1 MRNRY
6 EVAQLG
12 KSRLESRASAPDFAG
27 FPLAPQHWMR
37 NFVRSAAIRTWQFIH
52 AFWLMI
58 GMSLAILL
66 LMESCIR
73 VQQSVSERRSGVRPG
88 APPAGDPQAKLPWYD
103 EFTREYDA
111 TRPQRWKSYLYWGRL
126 PSFKG
131 RYVNIDSAGR
141 RITPQAQ
148 NAEPPI
154 ARVWFF
160 GGSTMWGTAQRDD
173 HTIPAE
179 AARRLIALAGP
190 FNRIEV
196 TNFGESGYVTTQEL
210 IDLELQ
216 LRAGARPNVVVFY
229 DGINDVGTTVQ
240 YGAPGIPQNE
250 SKRVSEFAMG
260 RTLDRT
266 GFARGL
272 KKDLTAE
279 GILLREGFNQLALVD
294 WVKSKKGSPP
304 LMFISADSAARG
316 AVHVY
321 AENMRIVEA
330 LSKAYGFQA
339 IYVWQPSIHA
349 TPKPLTKFEERIMSG
364 IKNNAFERRIRETQ
378 LAVPPIVDSAM
389 ATIAPG
395 RFIDA
400 TSLFVG
406 DTMSVFVDRIG
417 HNTEASVPKIVDAF
431 WPALEAAVKRSR
443 GTPAAEAPVNA
454 RRRAQ

>member
-1 MRNRY
+1 MLARTHP
-6 EVAQLG
+6 
-12 KSRLESRASAPDFAG
+12 ASH
-27 FPLAPQHWMR
+27 APQPWMR
-37 NFVRSAAIRTWQFIH
+37 NFVRSAAIRTWQFLH

-66 LMESCIR
+66 LVESCVR
-73 VQQSVSERRSGVRPG
+73 VQRSISERASGVRPG
-88 APPAGDPQAKLPWYD
+88 AAPAGDPQAKMPWFD
-103 EFTREYDA
+103 EFTKEYDA
-111 TRPQRWKSYLYWGRL
+111 TRPQRWKSYLYWGRE

-131 RYVNIDSAGR
+131 RYVNIDSAGH
-141 RITPQAQ
+141 RITPQAK
-148 NAEPPI
+148 NAEGPV
-154 ARVWFF
+154 ARVFFF

-179 AARRLIALAGP
+179 AARRLMTLAAP
-190 FNRIEV
+190 LNRIEV

-210 IDLELQ
+210 IELELQ
-216 LRAGARPNVVVFY
+216 LRAGQRPNVVVFY

-240 YGAPGIPQNE
+240 FGAPGIPQNE

-260 RTLDRT
+260 RALDRS

-294 WVKSKKGSPP
+294 WIKSKKGSPP
-304 LMFISADSAARG
+304 LTFISADSAARST
-316 AVHVY
+316 ARVY

-349 TPKPLTKFEERIMSG
+349 TPKPLTKFEERIRNG
-364 IKNNAFERRIRETQ
+364 IKNNPFESRIRETQ
-378 LAVPPIVDSAM
+378 LAIPPIVDSAM

-395 RFIDA
+395 RFVDA
-400 TSLFVG
+400 TSLFVN

-431 WPALEAAVKRSR
+431 WPALEAAVQRSR
-443 GTPAAEAPVNA
+443 AGVAAEAPVNA
-454 RRRAQ
+454 RRRTQ